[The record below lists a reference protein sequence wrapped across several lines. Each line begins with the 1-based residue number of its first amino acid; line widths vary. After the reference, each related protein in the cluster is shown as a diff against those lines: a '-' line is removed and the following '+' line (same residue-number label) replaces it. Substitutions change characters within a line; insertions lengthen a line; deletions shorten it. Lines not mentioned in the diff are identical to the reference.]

1 MNKLMKINLRMKR
14 QLRIDQILK
23 ITQLAKSYSGKIYF
37 LSKSKNVIDASK
49 FPSLITYL
57 LTVKNGQAL
66 NVIIDGPFP
75 HLIVNDLEE
84 ICSSTAIKQRQQVLQ
99 PAMKI
104 KL

>member
-1 MNKLMKINLRMKR
+1 MKK
-14 QLRIDQILK
+14 QLKIDQILR
-23 ITQLAKSYSGKIYF
+23 ITQVAKSYEGKMY
-37 LSKSKNVIDASK
+37 LLTKNKHVIDPAK
-49 FPSLITYL
+49 FSSLITYL

-99 PAMKI
+99 HSMKI

>member
-1 MNKLMKINLRMKR
+1 MNKLMSINLRMKK
-14 QLRIDQILK
+14 QLKIDQILR
-23 ITQLAKSYSGKIYF
+23 ITQVAKSYEGKMY
-37 LSKSKNVIDASK
+37 LLTKNKNVIDPAK

-99 PAMKI
+99 HSMKI